1 MNLSIIIP
9 TYNRLARLRQVLAA
23 LARQSYPPEQ
33 FEVIV
38 VSDGSSD
45 GTDAY
50 LQSGATPLPVEAIL
64 QENQGVAAAR
74 NAGIAAARHKL
85 LLFLDDDV
93 VPAPALVEEHVF
105 KQQELGPGAVVMG
118 PMLTPPDK
126 RLSAWVQWEQMML
139 GKQYAAM
146 ARGDW
151 AATARQFYTGN
162 TSLRRAEVVAAG
174 GFDPAFRR
182 AEDVE
187 LAYRLADRGATFHF
201 HAAAAGHHY
210 AERSYA
216 SWRATPTSYGRSD
229 VIFTRAKGQTWL
241 LPTIYY
247 EYQGRS
253 PLVRGLV
260 QLCLDRTQWSR
271 FAEAGLHAVGRMA
284 YALRNQSVPRMV
296 YSGIFNL
303 RHYQGIADE
312 LGGREVFFD
321 GVSRQTE
328 PPVVPGQHA
337 LAPASRD
344 REREEA
350 ADAPAAV

>member
-1 MNLSIIIP
+1 MNLSVIIP
-9 TYNRLARLRQVLAA
+9 THNRLARLRQVLAA
-23 LARQSYPPEQ
+23 LARQTYPREQ

-50 LQSGATPLPVEAIL
+50 LQSGGTPLPVQAIL
-64 QENQGVAAAR
+64 QANQGVAAAR
-74 NAGIAAARHKL
+74 NAGIAAARHEL

-93 VPAPALVEEHVF
+93 VPAPALLEEHARL
-105 KQQELGPGAVVMG
+105 QQELGPGAVVMG

-126 RLSAWVQWEQMML
+126 RLSAWVQWEQLML

-151 AATARQFYTGN
+151 PATPRQFYTGN
-162 TSLRRAEVVAAG
+162 TSLRRQEILDAG

-187 LAYRLADRGATFHF
+187 LAYRLAGRGATFHF
-201 HAAAAGHHY
+201 HASAAGHHY

-216 SWRATPTSYGRSD
+216 SWRATPYTYGRSD
-229 VIFTRAKGQTWL
+229 VIFTQEKGQSWL
-241 LPTIYY
+241 LPAIFY
-247 EYQGRS
+247 EYQSRS
-253 PLVRGLV
+253 PLVRGLT
-260 QLCLDRTQWSR
+260 QLCLDRERLSAA
-271 FAEAGLHAVGRMA
+271 AETMLHTVGRLA
-284 YALRNQSVPRMV
+284 YTVRNQSVPRMV

-312 LGGREVFFD
+312 LGGRGAFFR
-321 GVSRQTE
+321 GVAQQREE
-328 PPVVPGQHA
+328 PAVPGMP
-337 LAPASRD
+337 PAR
-344 REREEA
+344 REDVSEEV
-350 ADAPAAV
+350 ADAPAAL